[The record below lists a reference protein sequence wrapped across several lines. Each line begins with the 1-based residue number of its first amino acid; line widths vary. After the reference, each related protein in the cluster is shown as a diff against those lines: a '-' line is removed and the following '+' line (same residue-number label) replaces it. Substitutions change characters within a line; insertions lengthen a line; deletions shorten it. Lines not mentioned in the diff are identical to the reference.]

1 MSLKIQEHEN
11 PWQRVTSRLPEHEN
25 WREEESLSPPEVDQ
39 QKALILQMQQQVQL
53 SNFLNQINNEIRS
66 TLDIEEILTSACRLL
81 GQALQSSRVSIL
93 VKESNTDKTLV
104 TRGEYN
110 AGDYP
115 IQLGMKVPM
124 TDNPHLTAVVSQQ
137 ESLAVTKF
145 LDFPGLNHK
154 RETLPKLWK
163 LSQCWQ

>member
-25 WREEESLSPPEVDQ
+25 WREEESLSQPEVDQ

-145 LDFPGLNHK
+145 LDFPGLNAQTRQHC
-154 RETLPKLWK
+154 R
-163 LSQCWQ
+163 SFGN